1 MAEKKET
8 KEKPQV
14 SKDELKRKNDS
25 VKNKS
30 KSSNEAGKSS
40 GDSVKKVSEVKEVP
54 KKETKVSKDDLK
66 QKEKSSTE
74 KPKEGEQEK
83 KEGKPKEAPPTSV
96 QIPNRMS
103 RRQGE
108 TIEWIPKTR
117 LGKEVV
123 AGKYNSVEEILNA
136 GEIILEPEIVDY
148 LIPDLKQEIIFI
160 GGTPGKG
167 GGARRTPTR
176 MTARMHKSGRRFK
189 LTALITIGNE
199 NGILG
204 LGKATSQEHMVAI
217 GKAAQHAKLSV
228 INVKRGCGSWECN
241 CGGNHSIPLK
251 TQAKVS
257 SVTVKF
263 FPTPTG
269 VGIVA
274 DNETKKILR
283 LAGVKDV
290 WVKTFGKTSTR
301 MNLAFAV
308 FNALKNLSVTK
319 GDF

>member
-1 MAEKKET
+1 MTDKKEKKEEE
-8 KEKPQV
+8 KEEKKTPEAKE
-14 SKDELKRKNDS
+14 SPD
-25 VKNKS
+25 VKEDPKA
-30 KSSNEAGKSS
+30 EAPKKAKKE
-40 GDSVKKVSEVKEVP
+40 DPKAEPKEQPKEEKKV
-54 KKETKVSKDDLK
+54 
-66 QKEKSSTE
+66 
-74 KPKEGEQEK
+74 
-83 KEGKPKEAPPTSV
+83 PTSV

-123 AGKYNSVEEILNA
+123 AGKYGSVEEILNA
-136 GEIILEPEIVDY
+136 GEIILEPEIIDY
-148 LIPDLKQEIIFI
+148 LIPDLKQEIIYI

-189 LTALITIGNE
+189 LTALIAVGNE

-217 GKAAQHAKLSV
+217 SKAAQQAKLNV

-241 CGGNHSIPLK
+241 CGGNHSIHLK

-290 WVKTFGKTSTR
+290 WVKTYGKTSTR

-308 FNALKNLSVTK
+308 YNALKRLSVTK